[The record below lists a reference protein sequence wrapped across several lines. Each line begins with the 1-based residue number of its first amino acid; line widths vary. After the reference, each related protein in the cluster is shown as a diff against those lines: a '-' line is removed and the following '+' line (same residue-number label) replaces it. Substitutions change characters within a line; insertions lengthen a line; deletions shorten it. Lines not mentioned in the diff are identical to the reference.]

1 MSSNNSHDNSEYE
14 DKPKQK
20 LTYRERYELE
30 HTYAAYKG
38 QRHGKSKQ
46 ERWETDKD
54 SIILDE
60 NTISYCL
67 LF

>member
-1 MSSNNSHDNSEYE
+1 MSLSPPPRFKMVGGRDSPEYE

-46 ERWETDKD
+46 ER
-54 SIILDE
+54 
-60 NTISYCL
+60 
-67 LF
+67 

>member
-46 ERWETDKD
+46 ER
-54 SIILDE
+54 
-60 NTISYCL
+60 
-67 LF
+67 